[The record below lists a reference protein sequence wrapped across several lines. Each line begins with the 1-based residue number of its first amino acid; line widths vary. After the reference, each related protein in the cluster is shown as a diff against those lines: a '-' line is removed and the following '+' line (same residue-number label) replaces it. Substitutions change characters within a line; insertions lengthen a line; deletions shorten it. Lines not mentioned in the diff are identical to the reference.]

1 MFVSLSYVLSEDTQV
16 LLTNP
21 KVKFEPLM
29 RMANGDMTN
38 VTMLHLFSHHGTHMD
53 APWHWN
59 PAGKTIDQLGF
70 EHFIFDKPKLADVRN
85 RPNYPIDRSDIEP
98 LFSKND
104 DTDLLMVLSG
114 ISLLRESKP
123 EEYTQRFPYFTIE
136 AAKFLVDETK
146 VKAVAM
152 DFGAVDS
159 PKDMMENG
167 KAPVHDILLGTN
179 NPTIRTM
186 ALVEE
191 ANLLPIVGKK
201 VKRVYAIPLV
211 LKGLDA
217 SPVNMF
223 AEVE

>member
-1 MFVSLSYVLSEDTQV
+1 MFVSLSYVLSEDTPV

-21 KVKFEPLM
+21 RVKFEPLM
-29 RMANGDMTN
+29 RMAKGDITN

-59 PAGKTIDQLGF
+59 PAGKTIDPLGF
-70 EHFIFDKPKLADVRN
+70 EHLIFDRPKLVDARK
-85 RPNYPIDRSDIEP
+85 RPNYPVDRTDIEP
-98 LFSKND
+98 SFSKND

-114 ISLLRESKP
+114 ISLVRESNP
-123 EEYTQRFPYFTIE
+123 EEYTQRFPSFTID
-136 AAKFLVDETK
+136 AARFIVDETR
-146 VKAVAM
+146 VRAVAM

-159 PKDMMENG
+159 AESLCAG

-179 NPTIRTM
+179 DASSRTLV
-186 ALVEE
+186 LVEE
-191 ANLLPIVGKK
+191 ANLMPLLGKK
-201 VKRVYAIPLV
+201 VKRVYAIPLM

>member
-1 MFVSLSYVLSEDTQV
+1 MFVSLSYVLSEDTPV

-21 KVKFEPLM
+21 TVKFEPLM
-29 RMANGDMTN
+29 RMAKGDITN

-70 EHFIFDKPKLADVRN
+70 EHLIFDRPKLVDARK
-85 RPNYPIDRSDIEP
+85 RPNYPVDRTDIEP
-98 LFSKND
+98 SFSKND

-114 ISLLRESKP
+114 ISLVRESNP
-123 EEYTQRFPYFTIE
+123 EEYTQRFPSFTID
-136 AAKFLVDETK
+136 AARFIVDETR
-146 VKAVAM
+146 VRAVAM

-159 PKDMMENG
+159 AESLCAG

-179 NPTIRTM
+179 DASSRTLV
-186 ALVEE
+186 LVEE
-191 ANLLPIVGKK
+191 ANLMPLLGKK
-201 VKRVYAIPLV
+201 VKRVYAIPLM

>member
-1 MFVSLSYVLSEDTQV
+1 MFVSLSYVLSENTPV

-21 KVKFEPLM
+21 PVKFEPLM
-29 RMANGDMTN
+29 RMAKGDMTN

-53 APWHWN
+53 SPWHWN

-70 EHFIFDKPKLADVRN
+70 EHFIFDRPKLIDVRN
-85 RPNYPIDRSDIEP
+85 RPGHRVDRSDIEP

-123 EEYTQRFPYFTIE
+123 EEYTQRFPSFTID
-136 AAKFLVDETK
+136 AARFIVDETR
-146 VKAVAM
+146 VRGVAM

-159 PKDMMENG
+159 AEDMCGG

-179 NPTIRTM
+179 DPSTRSLV
-186 ALVEE
+186 LVEE
-191 ANLLPIVGKK
+191 ANLSPILGKK
-201 VKRVYAIPLV
+201 VKRVYAIPLL